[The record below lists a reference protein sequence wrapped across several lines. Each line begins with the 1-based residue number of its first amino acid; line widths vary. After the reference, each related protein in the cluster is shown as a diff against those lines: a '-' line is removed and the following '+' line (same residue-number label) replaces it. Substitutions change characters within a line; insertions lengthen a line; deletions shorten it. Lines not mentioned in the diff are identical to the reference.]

1 MRNAIASLA
10 CVFLLGGCASAASTM
25 LSEDTALISAEG
37 KGPAQRDKV
46 IRDALAEAARLTSA
60 NGYRYFV
67 VLTADDLTHTTTVR
81 VPGRLL
87 YNQPPRSNASFGTFG
102 GGAYASGSTYMTP
115 DRKVERIK
123 PAMDII
129 IRMYR
134 PGEIEP
140 QAEGVWDATAALA
153 PVTAGQ

>member
-1 MRNAIASLA
+1 MRKAIAALA
-10 CVFLLGGCASAASTM
+10 CVFLLTGCASASGTM
-25 LSEDTALISAEG
+25 LSKDTAIISAEG
-37 KGPAQRDKV
+37 NSASDRDKV

-67 VLTADDLTHTTTVR
+67 VFTADDLTHTVAVR
-81 VPGRLL
+81 TPGRVL
-87 YNQPPRSNASFGTFG
+87 YNQPPRSGEPFGTFG
-102 GGAYASGSTYMTP
+102 GRAYTTGGSTYQTP
-115 DRKVERIK
+115 DRVEERVK

-140 QAEGVWDATAALA
+140 QADGVFDALGD
-153 PVTAGQ
+153 P